1 MDKPVQ
7 IDYRDQILDLPI
19 ATDDDG
25 NTLYH
30 CSEWAKGENI
40 VIVFDKMGKGWIRG
54 KGKKRYRV
62 MKCYG
67 KNSASFALFKS
78 GRRE

>member
-7 IDYRDQILDLPI
+7 VDYRDQILSLDI
-19 ATDDDG
+19 AVDDDG

-30 CSEWAKGENI
+30 CSEWAKSENI
-40 VIVFDKMGKGWIRG
+40 VIVFDKLGKGWIRG

-62 MKCYG
+62 MKCFG
-67 KNSASFALFKS
+67 NNSAPFTMLKS
-78 GRRE
+78 GRS